1 MLNHFALSFCMM
13 LLHSLWQSALLLL
26 SYSVSCQI
34 LKPVQPLY
42 KRRFLFLALFMQCF
56 FAAITF
62 SIYFYNAEWLW
73 LSRFISLPGIFKTD
87 ANFSW
92 PTVLLSIYA
101 LVAIFKA
108 TDTFLKWH
116 RFKSQCKSN
125 LIKPS
130 AGLKL
135 FMNARALEMGLIRKV
150 NFWYSDVVTT
160 PLTFGYFKPVILLP
174 VALVNQISTKEA
186 ESIIIHELSHIR
198 QNDYLMNWLLLCT
211 EYIFHFNPFLL
222 QIGKQIRLE
231 RELQCDLQV
240 MNYQYDPITYAET
253 LLKTARIKQSPML
266 FHLPAFRSKSQLQ
279 KRISFFTN
287 DKNISLNQNKV
298 GGIGLSLIITCL
310 VLGYISCMVV
320 FPSLPKKNR
329 TTSLDQLYKIRN
341 NIKPENAITAAITL
355 QQPQPVSEKKS
366 VDDDKLI
373 LAPIQRT
380 DISNTISNQSFSNTE
395 DIQTIDE
402 HFAIPVAAVDAPK
415 EKLMFIEEQ
424 DPANGLTLTKAFLM
438 NYVDGEWKMNLLWI
452 MNEFKP
458 QTDSCG
464 NPVITPY
471 QLEAAGGQ

>member
-26 SYSVSCQI
+26 SYPVSCQI
-34 LKPVQPLY
+34 LKPVQPKD
-42 KRRFLFLALFMQCF
+42 KRRFLFLALFIQWF

-62 SIYFYNAEWLW
+62 SVYFYKAEWLW
-73 LSRFISLPGIFKTD
+73 LSRFVSLPGIFKSD

-92 PTVLLSIYA
+92 PSVLLSIYA

-116 RFKSQCKSN
+116 RFKGECKST

-135 FMNARALEMGLIRKV
+135 FMTTRALEMGLIRKV
-150 NFWYSDVVTT
+150 SFWYSDVVTT

-198 QNDYLMNWLLLCT
+198 QNDYLMNWLLLFT

-287 DKNISLNQNKV
+287 DKNISVNQNK
-298 GGIGLSLIITCL
+298 GRGLGLSLVIACL
-310 VLGYISCMVV
+310 VLGYISCIVV
-320 FPSLPKKNR
+320 FPSLPEKNS
-329 TTSLDQLYKIRN
+329 TTSLEQYYKLRF
-341 NIKPENAITAAITL
+341 NIKPENAITSAITL
-355 QQPQPVSEKKS
+355 QQPQPVSVKQS
-366 VDDDKLI
+366 VEDDKPI
-373 LAPIQRT
+373 VAPIQKT
-380 DISNTISNQSFSNTE
+380 DISNTISNQSFSITE
-395 DIQTIDE
+395 DIKTIDE
-402 HFAIPVAAVDAPK
+402 HFAIPAAAVEAPK

-424 DPANGLTLTKAFLM
+424 DPATGLTLTKAFLIK
-438 NYVDGEWKMNLLWI
+438 YVDGEWKMNLLWI

-464 NPVITPY
+464 NPVITSY
-471 QLEAAGGQ
+471 LLEAQEGQ